1 MKIDSVFQV
10 GTALQVFHNL
20 GTLQPTVERVLEQAR
35 ETLHGALKRALDV
48 EQLTQLQANSVNQ
61 NSDGK
66 LKGPGRVTMPAAGST
81 PAFRATL
88 WANMEKLMEQIYGC
102 CAQVQHLQKVLAK
115 KRDPVTHICFL
126 DELNLNRNSHLVQ
139 RFWSQVTTMLTLEF
153 TRAANGTDPCNRVS
167 S

>member
-1 MKIDSVFQV
+1 M
-10 GTALQVFHNL
+10 FHNL

-48 EQLTQLQANSVNQ
+48 EQLTQLQANSENQ

-153 TRAANGTDPCNRVS
+153 TRAANGTDPCDCAS